1 MQHAPLLLLLLQAFE
16 ETQGKLDEELASR
29 TARELALLEE
39 EAARRAAEEEAA
51 RWGICSAVQLMT
63 TVPTIWNA
71 LFVCAD
77 AARGGGST
85 VRSRRRGGKV
95 WYAVQR

>member
-1 MQHAPLLLLLLQAFE
+1 MCITALLLLLQAFE

-51 RWGICSAVQLMT
+51 RWAVLK
-63 TVPTIWNA
+63 I
-71 LFVCAD
+71 
-77 AARGGGST
+77 
-85 VRSRRRGGKV
+85 
-95 WYAVQR
+95 